1 MGSREEGGGGC
12 WLKEGRPRPGGGGG
26 GAGDE
31 TVGEGVGRVVL
42 MMGATEE
49 VGVEEGVGRFV
60 VDETIPMDAFAVV
73 VPEAGVPGLEL
84 DPTDGP
90 EVELEAVAGVVLEED
105 LTGVGFARIVT
116 C

>member
-12 WLKEGRPRPGGGGG
+12 WLKEGSPRPGGGGG

-31 TVGEGVGRVVL
+31 TGGEGVGRVVV
-42 MMGATEE
+42 MVVGTAE
-49 VGVEEGVGRFV
+49 VGVEVGVGRFV
-60 VDETIPMDAFAVV
+60 VEETIPMEAFADV
-73 VPEAGVPGLEL
+73 VPEAGVPGLEF

-90 EVELEAVAGVVLEED
+90 EVELDAVAGVVLED